1 MKRKTPRKTFR
12 KQQNHAKL
20 HAKVVLSVEDKMTKL
35 APTLT
40 LMSALLCALPF
51 QGRSQDI
58 TQLALVQTSP
68 IITVTGTATV
78 SVPPDMATIRMG
90 LRNTA
95 GTAAAALT
103 RNSQDMTALLQSLA
117 AMGIAP
123 RDIQTQGLS
132 LNPDIKYDST
142 GRKPPQIEGYTAE
155 NGVELRVRDLNQL
168 GNILDQV
175 VQNGATTLNGLSF
188 GLIDPAPKRDE
199 ARRSA
204 VADAQHRATLYAAAA
219 GVQLGGVRKISD
231 IESGQNPRPMMA
243 MRAMAPGA
251 DSVPIAEGEISL
263 SASVMMEFDL
273 LN

>member
-68 IITVTGTATV
+68 IATV

-123 RDIQTQGLS
+123 RDIQTQVLS

-155 NGVELRVRDLNQL
+155 NGVELRVRDLSQL